1 MKMYGLRFEP
11 WDRAVKFIEIEAK
24 ETKGQYQLGENPM
37 LIRRINKSAMS
48 DGSWTDG
55 NGYNFVGLSVESVV
69 NRFIDYYNHDINQCR
84 LRIEKDEDL
93 IRKAKEVAANV

>member
-11 WDRAVKFIEIEAK
+11 WDGAVKIIEIEAT
-24 ETKGQYQLGENPM
+24 ETKGQYQLEESPM
-37 LIRRINKSAMS
+37 FIRRINKSAMS
-48 DGSWTDG
+48 CDSWSDG
-55 NGYNFVGLSVESVV
+55 NGYDFIGLSVESVV

-93 IRKAKEVAANV
+93 IQKAKEVAAHV

>member
-1 MKMYGLRFEP
+1 MKMYGLCVDV
-11 WDRAVKFIEIEAK
+11 WDRKVKYYEIDAK

-48 DGSWTDG
+48 YGSWTDG
-55 NGYNFVGLSVESVV
+55 NGFVGLSVESVV
-69 NRFIDYYNHDINQCR
+69 NRFIDYYNHDINRCR

-93 IRKAKEVAANV
+93 IQKAKEVAANV